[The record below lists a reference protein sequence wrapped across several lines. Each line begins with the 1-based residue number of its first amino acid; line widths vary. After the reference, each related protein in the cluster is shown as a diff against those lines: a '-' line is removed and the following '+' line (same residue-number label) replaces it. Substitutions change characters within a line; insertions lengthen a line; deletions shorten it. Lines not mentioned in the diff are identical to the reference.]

1 MRINVEKSVV
11 SRTSIN
17 PRYKVQTFTPSF
29 IWQISISITSQ
40 ILFRMTPGH
49 ERVTVANFP
58 SQCKQQQNE
67 QQQKDEM
74 FLDIVPQIEEIIER
88 NSFINLT
95 FCLEVALDH
104 GTRAMPPHKACE
116 YC

>member
-49 ERVTVANFP
+49 DRVTVANFP

-67 QQQKDEM
+67 QQQKHEM
-74 FLDIVPQIEEIIER
+74 FLDIVPQTEEIIER
-88 NSFINLT
+88 SSFINLI